1 MTCSCCLDALGIE
14 RASVVGA
21 SFGGRVALELA
32 STWPER
38 VERLVLLCSAWEG
51 VDPDPALASFAAEQ
65 NRLLDAVDVDGALE
79 LSSGPGSV
87 PTRLTRPGP
96 WSSSCSGARSR
107 SSSRPATTYRTRSRD
122 VDPGAV
128 RARALMVSGAHDFPR
143 FRLIAARSRI
153 TSREGSTWSSTGR
166 SPALAGAARPDYR
179 AAPPHLA
186 KPCRQP
192 RPGGGRKPSSWSAT
206 RAIGEASVLVAYV
219 SETLVRG
226 RPQMRRFAGAE
237 GMAGRGC
244 GRQGVHTA
252 RAHAC
257 ASVAREG
264 CRRDRP
270 RRRDWPGTSFEISL
284 IRGF

>member
-1 MTCSCCLDALGIE
+1 MLRLLDALGIE

-51 VDPDPALASFAAEQ
+51 VDPDPALASFAAEE
-65 NRLLDAVDVDGALE
+65 NRLLDAGDVNGAVE
-79 LSSGPGSV
+79 LNVRTWLGPDASD
-87 PTRLTRPGP
+87 
-96 WSSSCSGARSR
+96 A
-107 SSSRPATTYRTRSRD
+107 TRSLVERMQRRAFEVQLEADDDILDEDRD

-128 RARALMVSGAHDFPR
+128 RARALMVSGALDFPR
-143 FRLIAARSRI
+143 FRQIAA
-153 TSREGSTWSSTGR
+153 
-166 SPALAGAARPDYR
+166 ALADRIPGGEHLELDWAGHLPSLERPDSIDR
-179 AAPPHLA
+179 AAPAASRGVSLT
-186 KPCRQP
+186 R
-192 RPGGGRKPSSWSAT
+192 RRRKPSSCGVAADRRSART
-206 RAIGEASVLVAYV
+206 SG
-219 SETLVRG
+219 VRKRDERRR

-237 GMAGRGC
+237 EMAGRGC

-270 RRRDWPGTSFEISL
+270 RRRDWPGTSLEISL